1 MYIVVYNFSKL
12 INNEEIKQMNKQR
25 STSSALV
32 GMNSLKLVYEE
43 FISEYLR
50 ILKQIARIHRW
61 RSGNP

>member
-43 FISEYLR
+43 FISEY
-50 ILKQIARIHRW
+50 
-61 RSGNP
+61 